1 MYHIRALGPIVKLMR
16 WYSWFQ
22 CERYYSGE
30 CWGLRLIM
38 LQGRENCSPNN
49 CCQFVRQ
56 EESIS
61 LPTSGLTDKQELR
74 QLKMKHGT
82 WALAPLLVTPA
93 SMFQKDLI
101 KLLAQPS
108 WTHHSGRAEK
118 ILTPQQVAQFT
129 IEKCQGG
136 WVDELYDLVIQG
148 FLTPDV
154 LKELYPHQDTSKNTK
169 LHRLGIHFD
178 FLCKL
183 VAKRSMSLVA
193 QYLRPPV
200 RYCAMLCAE
209 PGAAA
214 TSKDAMQD
222 AWEVLLDLEGRDA
235 KGEHIPG
242 LDAMHFLKES
252 ITRVCFLL
260 NERDLKCHGSLASVI
275 MRALILHLGCTSC
288 IENTHQSAK
297 NTLRQARHNQRSR
310 VHKYKACMD
319 AKILQSRQVPHV
331 SINELELAVASVKSL
346 PRVIPL
352 TNPNSHKMSREF
364 QLMMQHKGGAHFWPS
379 TSAQTQ
385 FEEAMAFEFLMN
397 NAIHQTLCS
406 FPAWWGAQGQCWLM
420 KGQHNLIWF

>member
-1 MYHIRALGPIVKLMR
+1 
-16 WYSWFQ
+16 
-22 CERYYSGE
+22 
-30 CWGLRLIM
+30 
-38 LQGRENCSPNN
+38 
-49 CCQFVRQ
+49 
-56 EESIS
+56 
-61 LPTSGLTDKQELR
+61 
-74 QLKMKHGT
+74 MKHGT

-364 QLMMQHKGGAHFWPS
+364 QLMMQHKGGAHVWPS

>member
-1 MYHIRALGPIVKLMR
+1 MP
-16 WYSWFQ
+16 S
-22 CERYYSGE
+22 
-30 CWGLRLIM
+30 
-38 LQGRENCSPNN
+38 
-49 CCQFVRQ
+49 
-56 EESIS
+56 
-61 LPTSGLTDKQELR
+61 TSD
-74 QLKMKHGT
+74 
-82 WALAPLLVTPA
+82 
-93 SMFQKDLI
+93 
-101 KLLAQPS
+101 
-108 WTHHSGRAEK
+108 
-118 ILTPQQVAQFT
+118 
-129 IEKCQGG
+129 C
-136 WVDELYDLVIQG
+136 
-148 FLTPDV
+148 
-154 LKELYPHQDTSKNTK
+154 
-169 LHRLGIHFD
+169 
-178 FLCKL
+178 
-183 VAKRSMSLVA
+183 
-193 QYLRPPV
+193 
-200 RYCAMLCAE
+200 
-209 PGAAA
+209 
-214 TSKDAMQD
+214 DAMQD

-310 VHKYKACMD
+310 VHKYKACMDAAD

-420 KGQHNLIWF
+420 KGQHNLFWF